1 MTQQASQRLVGRR
14 ALVTGSTSG
23 IGKAITIAFAAEGAD
38 VVVTGRREALGAAV
52 VAEIRHNGSSAHFIA
67 ADLAAG
73 PSAVNKLVADAA
85 VALGGPIDTLVNN
98 AAFLLPSTTTLEV
111 TAAMLDS
118 ALTLNIKVPFLVT
131 AAVLPAMQALGGGVI
146 INVGSINGVTGMAG
160 AALYGATKSALH
172 SLTKSWAAE
181 FAPVGIRV
189 NTVAPGPTAVEWSEP
204 FHDVLETMVS
214 RVPSQRLSQ
223 PEEIAAAAVFLA
235 SAEASHIHGATIPV
249 DGGMSA
255 IWPR

>member
-1 MTQQASQRLVGRR
+1 MSQRLLGRR

-23 IGKAITIAFAAEGAD
+23 IGKAIAIAFAAEGAD
-38 VVVTGRREALGAAV
+38 VVVTGRRAEFGAAV
-52 VAEIRHNGSSAHFIA
+52 VSEIADKGGSAHFIA

-73 PSAVNKLVADAA
+73 APAVTKLVADAA
-85 VALGGPIDTLVNN
+85 RVLGGPIDLLVNN
-98 AAFLLPSTTTLEV
+98 AAFLLPSTGTFEV
-111 TAAMLDS
+111 TDEMLDA
-118 ALTLNIKVPFLVT
+118 ALNLNVKVPFLVT
-131 AAVLPAMQALGGGVI
+131 AAVVPSMQQAGGGSV

-181 FAPVGIRV
+181 FAGSGIRV

-204 FHDVLETMVS
+204 FHDVLEQMVS
-214 RVPSQRLSQ
+214 KVPSQRLSE
-223 PEEIAAAAVFLA
+223 PAEIAAAAVFLA
-235 SAEASHIHGATIPV
+235 SDDASHIHGATIPV
-249 DGGMSA
+249 DGGMAA

>member
-1 MTQQASQRLVGRR
+1 MSQQASQRLLGRR

-23 IGKAITIAFAAEGAD
+23 IGKAIAIAFAAEGAH
-38 VVVTGRREALGAAV
+38 VVVTGRREELGVAV
-52 VAEIRHNGSSAHFIA
+52 VAAIRDKGGSAHFIA

-73 PSAVNKLVADAA
+73 PAAVTELVADAA
-85 VALGGPIDTLVNN
+85 AALGGPIDTLVNN
-98 AAFLLPSTTTLEV
+98 AAFMLPSTTTLEV
-111 TAAMLDS
+111 TTEMIDS
-118 ALTLNIKVPFLVT
+118 ALNLNIKVPFLVT
-131 AAVLPAMQALGGGVI
+131 AAALPGMQAIGGGTV

-181 FAPVGIRV
+181 FAASGIRV

-204 FHDVLETMVS
+204 FHDVLETIVS
-214 RVPSQRLSQ
+214 SVPSQRLSQ

-235 SAEASHIHGATIPV
+235 SAEASHIYGATIPV